1 MAAWGLACR
10 KDSGSLGRPLLHKH
24 EAAAS
29 SGLQGLAR
37 WCRKVSECQQC
48 CLVKR
53 QRIDEAFVF
62 LRTGLTYFQQH
73 PTKECPMGRG
83 QGGIGESK
91 FKGYVPFCHQFIVT
105 HCFLGYIL
113 FFYLYAYGFVNKS
126 KPLNQG
132 KNIEYV
138 FLF

>member
-1 MAAWGLACR
+1 MAVWGLACR
-10 KDSGSLGRPLLHKH
+10 KDSGRLGRPLLHKH

-53 QRIDEAFVF
+53 QRIDEASVF
-62 LRTGLTYFQQH
+62 LGTGLTYFQQH

-91 FKGYVPFCHQFIVT
+91 FKGYVSILPPIHRDSLFPG
-105 HCFLGYIL
+105 LYIIL
-113 FFYLYAYGFVNKS
+113 LLIHLWICK
-126 KPLNQG
+126 
-132 KNIEYV
+132 
-138 FLF
+138 